1 MTDSINMQS
10 QTFILGL
17 RRTRELQ
24 KLQMTS
30 TFIKCIL
37 FFIGTVK
44 GTYALH
50 SFLTPREFRIAW
62 NPE

>member
-10 QTFILGL
+10 QTFIQGL
-17 RRTRELQ
+17 QRTQELQ

-30 TFIKCIL
+30 TSIKYIL
-37 FFIGTVK
+37 FFMRTVK
-44 GTYALH
+44 GTSALH
-50 SFLTPREFRIAW
+50 SILTPRQFRIAW